1 MQATNKRKHPRV
13 RVGVSGSVFTGSDP
27 GTAIP
32 CEVLDVSLGGAFI
45 HCTAPILIG
54 EEILVEIRFES
65 NALLAGKVVH
75 ESNAD
80 IKQLGKPEKSVVR
93 WVRGSSQSGFGVEF
107 LSLSPEKKEFLSKL
121 VTYFATK
128 K

>member
-13 RVGVSGSVFTGSDP
+13 RVGVSGSVFLGSDP
-27 GTAIP
+27 DTAIP

-45 HCTAPILIG
+45 HCTAPISIG
-54 EEILVEIRFES
+54 QEILVEIHFES
-65 NALLAGKVVH
+65 NALLTGKVVH
-75 ESNAD
+75 ESNTD

-93 WVRGSSQSGFGVEF
+93 WVRGSSHSGFGVEF

-121 VTYFATK
+121 VTYFANK